1 MTSSVDLSPLDDP
14 FTEALLGRQSH
25 FARRRGRIVAF
36 DPEVSVFYG
45 HPRRLTNDDWAD
57 LAALAGPGNTV
68 GLRDCRTPLP
78 AGWQH
83 LETFDLVQYSGE
95 MVVGHEPRPADRHIP
110 DPGFT
115 VLGVD
120 DVPEMTAL
128 VELTKPGPFLPR
140 TIETG
145 VYLGYRD
152 CDGRLLAMAGQ
163 RLHLPGWVEIS
174 AVCTHPDARGRGLAR
189 ALPIGGADA
198 REGRVFGVG
207 IDQNARHAIGEQW
220 GKDAVVEAWC
230 DDEQAVRAGAYG
242 GLETILLELGI
253 RSGKEDAHLMVV
265 GVELIHQAGTDRADV
280 LVVKGVNEEGNV
292 MDATTAAAVATASVT
307 EFRGDTSDAFAGTGR
322 DVGPAIQG
330 A

>member
-45 HPRRLTNDDWAD
+45 HPRHLTNDDWAD

-78 AGWQH
+78 AGWRR

-95 MVVGHEPRPADRHIP
+95 TVVGHEPRPADRHIP

-145 VYLGYRD
+145 VYLGYRGR
-152 CDGRLLAMAGQ
+152 DGRLLAMAGQ

-189 ALPIGGADA
+189 AL
-198 REGRVFGVG
+198 V
-207 IDQNARHAIGEQW
+207 
-220 GKDAVVEAWC
+220 
-230 DDEQAVRAGAYG
+230 
-242 GLETILLELGI
+242 
-253 RSGKEDAHLMVV
+253 
-265 GVELIHQAGTDRADV
+265 
-280 LVVKGVNEEGNV
+280 
-292 MDATTAAAVATASVT
+292 AAVARLIVDGGDLPFLHTTADNPARQLYEAMGFVLRNT
-307 EFRGDTSDAFAGTGR
+307 VDLDIVRVPRGE
-322 DVGPAIQG
+322 
-330 A
+330 